1 MRISDWSSDVCS
13 SDLQDRG
20 VFKVDVAYQTSRSVT
35 ENFNAEVGQRVPT
48 VFVEFDDNNGPSFTL
63 DPSIP
68 LSSENV
74 SLRNSI
80 NQNFSAGEGSLFQ
93 ARMDSEYELDG
104 VLTKLRGGL
113 RYAKREENG
122 RASCR
127 ERVCQYV

>member
-1 MRISDWSSDVCS
+1 MLFAGVPFCR
-13 SDLQDRG
+13 QGRG
-20 VFKVDVAYQTSRSVT
+20 MCKVDVTYQTSRSVT
-35 ENFNAEVGQRVPT
+35 GNFNAEVGQRVPT
-48 VFVEFDDNNGPSFTL
+48 VFVEFDDNDGPSFTL

-104 VLTKLRGGL
+104 
-113 RYAKREENG
+113 
-122 RASCR
+122 
-127 ERVCQYV
+127 

>member
-1 MRISDWSSDVCS
+1 MCELKGARFNNVVVNQNSSSEEVTQRNKMVAGG
-13 SDLQDRG
+13 LIFEQDRG

-48 VFVEFDDNNGPSFTL
+48 VFVEFDDNDGPSFTL

-68 LSSENV
+68 LRSENV

-93 ARMDSEYELDG
+93 EI
-104 VLTKLRGGL
+104 
-113 RYAKREENG
+113 G

-127 ERVCQYV
+127 ERVCPYV

>member
-1 MRISDWSSDVCS
+1 MVAGGLSFE
-13 SDLQDRG
+13 QDRC

-93 ARMDSEYELDG
+93 ARMDSEYELEDRKSTR
-104 VLTKLRGGL
+104 LNSSH
-113 RYAKREENG
+113 YC
-122 RASCR
+122 ASR
-127 ERVCQYV
+127 MSSSA

>member
-1 MRISDWSSDVCS
+1 MIR
-13 SDLQDRG
+13 RPP
-20 VFKVDVAYQTSRSVT
+20 RST
-35 ENFNAEVGQRVPT
+35 RTDTLFPYTTLCRS
-48 VFVEFDDNNGPSFTL
+48 EFDDNNGPSFTL

-113 RYAKREENG
+113 RYAKRE
-122 RASCR
+122 A
-127 ERVCQYV
+127 RVQQVRQTNTVGSIDRKSVG

>member
-1 MRISDWSSDVCS
+1 MVAGG
-13 SDLQDRG
+13 LMFEQDRG

-48 VFVEFDDNNGPSFTL
+48 VFVEFDDNDGPSFTL

-93 ARMDSEYELDG
+93 ARMDSECELEDRKSTR
-104 VLTKLRGGL
+104 L
-113 RYAKREENG
+113 N
-122 RASCR
+122 SSH
-127 ERVCQYV
+127 

>member
-13 SDLQDRG
+13 SDL
-20 VFKVDVAYQTSRSVT
+20 
-35 ENFNAEVGQRVPT
+35 RVPT

-93 ARMDSEYELDG
+93 ARMDSESELEG

-113 RYAKREENG
+113 RSEER
-122 RASCR
+122 RAGKGCDSTVRCR
-127 ERVCQYV
+127 

>member
-1 MRISDWSSDVCS
+1 MVAGGLIFE
-13 SDLQDRG
+13 QDRG

-80 NQNFSAGEGSLFQ
+80 NQNFSPGEGSLFQ
-93 ARMDSEYELDG
+93 ARMDSEYDLDG
-104 VLTKLRGGL
+104 
-113 RYAKREENG
+113 EIG

-127 ERVCQYV
+127 ERVCQYG